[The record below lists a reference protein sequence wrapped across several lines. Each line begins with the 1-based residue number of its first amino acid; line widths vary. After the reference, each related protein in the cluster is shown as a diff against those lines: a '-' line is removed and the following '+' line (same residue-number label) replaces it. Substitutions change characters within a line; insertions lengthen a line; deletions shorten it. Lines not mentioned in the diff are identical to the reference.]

1 MNNNLSGKP
10 MDGQARQ
17 VRDLDRV
24 DDDVGDCNM
33 KSGLFRRQGNGQP
46 TTTAITVNL
55 KRKSST
61 VHDGVNLLCDA
72 SSSTTCTCCVEC

>member
-33 KSGLFRRQGNGQP
+33 KSGDFSADKATDSQQQQQ
-46 TTTAITVNL
+46 
-55 KRKSST
+55 
-61 VHDGVNLLCDA
+61 
-72 SSSTTCTCCVEC
+72 